1 MGTDLIKGNGHGTL
15 LERLGAKYLP
25 DTPKAEVLSILQQ
38 TAFKT
43 GKDQPPATP
52 AQVASLLVV
61 ADQYG
66 LNPWTK
72 EIFAF
77 PDKQNGIVPVVG
89 VDGWNRIANDH
100 PQFNGEKLEMPAYDE
115 WVKIDEDAKL
125 APPWMRILVYR
136 KDRAHPTDH
145 TEYLDEC
152 YRPAFTG
159 NGKNGPYKKAGPW
172 QSHTKRM
179 LEHKVRIQARRIA
192 FGFSGIYDQ
201 DEAERIV
208 DSDYVY
214 EATAIEVETLGED
227 AWATLVDSA
236 CELGYGADD
245 VLATAA
251 TLGYEGPGEEMPRE
265 IAKQIYRGL
274 KQAAEE
280 HSSEQP
286 APRTETRTERDDGEN
301 AATDAFTG
309 PGAAEEPEDEDVP
322 GRGPVAAADDPDRK
336 ATNAE
341 RKRLSEALGELDD
354 VAAVKRFRSRFGG
367 RGNSDLTKAEIDE
380 FTEWAREQ
388 AVGA

>member
-25 DTPKAEVLSILQQ
+25 DTPKAEVLNILQQ

-89 VDGWNRIANDH
+89 VDGWNRIANEH
-100 PQFNGEKLEMPAYDE
+100 PQFDGEELELPSRDE
-115 WVKIDEDAKL
+115 WVRIDEDAKL
-125 APPWMRILVYR
+125 APPWMRILIYR

-159 NGKNGPYKKAGPW
+159 NGKSGPYKKAGPW

-179 LEHKVRIQARRIA
+179 LEHKTRIQGRRIA

-208 DSDYVY
+208 DSDYTY
-214 EATAIEVETLGED
+214 EATAVEVETLGAD
-227 AWATLVDSA
+227 AWATLVESA
-236 CELGYGADD
+236 GEMGFSADD

-251 TLGYEGPGEEMPRE
+251 TLGYEGPGGEMPRE
-265 IAKQIYRGL
+265 VAKQIYRGL
-274 KQAAEE
+274 KSASEARNEQA
-280 HSSEQP
+280 SP
-286 APRTETRTERDDGEN
+286 ATETAPQRDDTPLDDGG
-301 AATDAFTG
+301 AADAFSG
-309 PGAAEEPEDEDVP
+309 PTEEEEDDVP
-322 GRGPVAAADDPDRK
+322 GRGPLGAVDDPNRK

-341 RKRLSEALGELDD
+341 KKRLSDALGALDD
-354 VAAVKRFRSRFGG
+354 VGAVKTFRARYGG
-367 RGNSDLTKAEIDE
+367 RSNSDLTKAEIDE
-380 FTEWAREQ
+380 FTAWAREQ